1 MKRLFLNWNM
11 KLGAVA
17 LAIVLSTYVYNL
29 NVVIKNVNLPI
40 RVTGVDSGLVVGSEI
55 PPFVTIQIRGPLAIL
70 ASVSNSPP
78 TASINLA
85 PFKEAGKHDIMVG
98 VPELT
103 GVEVIKAPP
112 SVEVVLKEKITK
124 TIPIEVNKIGTLP
137 PDLIEKEIT
146 VLPSSIKVTGS
157 QEMVAQVAHAIVE
170 VNLSNERR
178 DVTRFVD
185 VKLFDENFRELTN
198 SNFAIDSPKA
208 RYDLKVSS
216 LSNVKLLR
224 LFPDIK
230 GEPPENYSFDVE
242 IEPKHVAVPID
253 YLGKS
258 DIAILHTE
266 EISLKGV
273 TESFEKDVKIDYP
286 FKELEGLVKTAKVK
300 VSIVDVTIDRATSM
314 SKKLE
319 IVGAPVGASVLVRPM
334 YVIIGSNEISL
345 LTDEERQKI
354 RAVIDIGGLAPGEYT
369 MRPQVILDPK
379 IKNASIVPMEIVVEI
394 ALGGDD

>member
-1 MKRLFLNWNM
+1 M
-11 KLGAVA
+11 KLGALT
-17 LAIVLSTYVYNL
+17 LAVILSTYVYNL
-29 NVVIKNVNLPI
+29 NVVIKNVNLPV
-40 RVTGVDSGLVVGSEI
+40 RVVGVDAGLVVSSEV
-55 PPFVTIQIRGPLAIL
+55 PALVTLQLRGPLAIL
-70 ASVSNSPP
+70 GAISNSPP
-78 TASINLA
+78 SATINLS
-85 PFKEAGKHDIMVG
+85 PFKEAGKHDIMIS
-98 VPELT
+98 VPDLS

-112 SVEVVLKEKITK
+112 SVEIILKEKITK
-124 TIPIEVNKIGTLP
+124 SVPIEVNKLGSLP
-137 PDLIEKEIT
+137 ADLIEKELT
-146 VLPSSIKVTGS
+146 VLPSAVKVTGS
-157 QEMVAQVAHAIVE
+157 QEQIAQIAHAVIDI
-170 VNLSNERR
+170 NLVGERR

-185 VKLFDENFRELTN
+185 VKLYDENFREL
-198 SNFAIDSPKA
+198 SLAQYILDSPKA

-253 YLGKS
+253 YLKNS
-258 DIAILHTE
+258 ETAILHTE
-266 EISLKGV
+266 AISLTGI

-300 VSIVDVTIDRATSM
+300 VTIVDVTIDRATSI

-319 IVGAPVGASVLVRPM
+319 IVGAPTGVSVLVRPM

-354 RAVIDIGGLAPGEYT
+354 RAVIDIRGLSPGEYT
-369 MRPQVILDPK
+369 VRPQVILDPK
-379 IKNASIVPMEIVVEI
+379 IKNASVVPSEIVVEI